1 MTFSPT
7 DSVQILGSAPAKI
20 ILFGEHAVLYGYQ
33 ALGFA
38 LSRGVNIQMRA
49 GEGRVFTK
57 FSHELHT
64 ATESGQSTPDPLV
77 RKALGASFGDLDV
90 DITFEVPVSGG
101 LGSSAALATAL
112 IRASLTKDK
121 KVADPMEVLRKA
133 MEVEDVAHG
142 KSSGLDPAICVY
154 GGLVSFKRTSAEDF
168 QVQHLELKE
177 SFHLVIGVYGSHGGT
192 SRRIKA
198 VTKLRKIYPAAI
210 DSAMKTLGH
219 CADWGIKAIQAG
231 DLHSTGHA
239 MDLAHGVLSGMG
251 LVGHTIEQMARA
263 ARHEGAYGAKMS
275 GSGGEGGAVVALVP
289 DIQTGNQISMRWR
302 ELGAETWI
310 ETAS

>member
-1 MTFSPT
+1 MTFSPA

-20 ILFGEHAVLYGYQ
+20 ILFGEHSVLYGYS
-33 ALGFA
+33 ALGFS

-57 FSHELHT
+57 FSSNLHT
-64 ATESGQSTPDPLV
+64 AIESSASTPDPLV
-77 RKALGASFGDLDV
+77 RKALGKNFDALDI

-112 IRASLTKDK
+112 IRANLTKDK
-121 KVADPMEVLRKA
+121 KVADPSEVLRLA
-133 MEVEDVAHG
+133 MAVEDVAHG

-154 GGLVSFKRTSAEDF
+154 GGLVSFKRNSEHDF
-168 QVQHLELKE
+168 TVQSVKLKE
-177 SFHLVIGVYGSHGGT
+177 SFHLVVGVYGSHGGT
-192 SRRIKA
+192 SSRIKA
-198 VTKLRKIYPAAI
+198 VTKLRKIYPSAV
-210 DSAMKTLGH
+210 DSAMQTLGH
-219 CADWGIKAIQAG
+219 CADWGISAIKAG
-231 DLHSTGHA
+231 DLHSAGHA
-239 MDLAHGVLSGMG
+239 MNLAHGVLGGMG
-251 LVGHTIEQMARA
+251 LVGQVIEQMTRA

-289 DIQTGNQISMRWR
+289 DIQTGNQISSRWR